1 MIPRVRE
8 YRLPTTDYNYIRFKD
23 EVCTNGMGAIH
34 PICIIIDENES
45 SVGTNLAALSL
56 SSLMVFSGQK
66 KNLAGESAHIYIS
79 ARNICFFLIL
89 CLFKR
94 NNSCIYLS
102 SKLA

>member
-1 MIPRVRE
+1 
-8 YRLPTTDYNYIRFKD
+8 
-23 EVCTNGMGAIH
+23 MGAIH

-66 KNLAGESAHIYIS
+66 KIWKKFGWRVCPYIYL
-79 ARNICFFLIL
+79 CEKYVFFLFYFIVL
-89 CLFKR
+89 KD